1 MTAEATRV
9 RFPFGLTLA
18 ALLAFALLCGLGV
31 WQVQRLQW
39 KNGLIDQAEAAAAI
53 PPAPLVS
60 VMALHDP
67 AFRKVAVD
75 CPGLATAAYVE
86 LQTIHDGEPGVRL
99 ISACRPADFP
109 AVFLIDRGFVAE
121 SISARPPVAAST
133 ESFPLVAE
141 VRETPPPGP
150 MALPVDKGR
159 FFARDMAGMAKAL
172 GVADPDPNTLFA
184 LKSSNPGL
192 QALQPSAPPAAF
204 SNNHLG
210 YALTWFGLALALVGF
225 YVVLLRKTLKQP
237 RSASEAI
244 GKEESS

>member
-1 MTAEATRV
+1 MRGEGTHV
-9 RFPFGLTLA
+9 RFPFGLTVA
-18 ALLAFALLCGLGV
+18 AALAFALLCGLGV
-31 WQVQRLQW
+31 WQVQRMQW
-39 KNGLIDQAEAAAAI
+39 KNRLIDQAEAAAGL
-53 PPAPLVS
+53 PPAPLAS

-67 AFRKVAVD
+67 AFRKVSVD
-75 CPGLATAAYVE
+75 CPGLPTAPYVE

-99 ISACRPADFP
+99 ISACRPEGFP

-121 SISARPPVAAST
+121 TISARPPVAAST
-133 ESFPLVAE
+133 ATFPLVAE

-159 FFARDMAGMAKAL
+159 FFARDMAGMAEAL
-172 GVADPDPNTLFA
+172 GVTDADPNTLFA
-184 LKSSNPGL
+184 LTSSNPEW

-210 YALTWFGLALALVGF
+210 YALTWFGLALALTGF
-225 YVVLLRKTLKQP
+225 YIVLLRKTLKQP

-244 GKEESS
+244 GKEEPS

>member
-1 MTAEATRV
+1 MRGEGTRA

-18 ALLAFALLCGLGV
+18 ALLALVLLCGLGV
-31 WQVQRLQW
+31 WQVQRMQW
-39 KNGLIDQAEAAAAI
+39 KNGLIAQAEAAAAI
-53 PPAPLVS
+53 PPAPLAT

-75 CPGLATAAYVE
+75 CPGLATAPYVE

-99 ISACRPADFP
+99 ISACRPEGFP
-109 AVFLIDRGFVAE
+109 AVFLIDRGFVSEAV
-121 SISARPPVAAST
+121 SGRPPVGVSAGSLA
-133 ESFPLVAE
+133 LVAE

-150 MALPVDKGR
+150 MALPVNKGR
-159 FFARDMAGMAKAL
+159 FFARDMVGMAEAL

-184 LKSSNPGL
+184 LTSSNPEW

-225 YVVLLRKTLKQP
+225 YIVLLRRKLT
-237 RSASEAI
+237 S
-244 GKEESS
+244 

>member
-1 MTAEATRV
+1 MTAEAKRP

-18 ALLAFALLCGLGV
+18 ALVALALLCGLGV
-31 WQVQRLQW
+31 WQVQRMQW
-39 KNGLIDQAEAAAAI
+39 KNGLIDQAEAAAGL
-53 PPAPLVS
+53 PPAPIAA
-60 VMALHDP
+60 VMALDDP
-67 AFRKVAVD
+67 AFRKVAID
-75 CPGLATAAYVE
+75 CPGLATAPYVE

-99 ISACRPADFP
+99 ISACRPAGFP
-109 AVFLIDRGFVAE
+109 TAFLIDRGFVSE
-121 SISARPPVAAST
+121 TISARPPVAVST
-133 ESFPLVAE
+133 ASFPVVAE

-159 FFARDMAGMAKAL
+159 FFARDMTGMAEAL

-184 LKSSNPGL
+184 LTSSNPEL

-225 YVVLLRKTLKQP
+225 YIVLLRKTLKQP
-237 RSASEAI
+237 RSASEAT